1 MKIRNTIF
9 ATLLCLFLCGPAA
22 LIGVQKIIGLE
33 IPPRLSAESARWL
46 SGGIENADVQA
57 VSNLEGFFSKK
68 LQTAI
73 ETEIENYIP
82 AKACALL
89 ENASL
94 QRFMIEASNTL
105 FQWSCYPTF
114 YGSSVIYIP
123 EENALTSIPPKEI
136 EEENGIEDFT
146 SELDKYA
153 LTHPDVNFVVYVVPE
168 NNYFTV
174 HNPATELVS
183 DALTFDDVILQFK
196 NTLSNTSS
204 VKLLYPEFN
213 SLSDYY
219 QYFFTSDLHWN
230 IKGAA
235 RAVQEIIDALNLEE
249 MTSGTYDAI
258 SNIPFMGTESR
269 GALMLLGDEIQD
281 YSFDD
286 SDLYT
291 EGEGGK
297 RQGIDLHEHYWKA
310 SLLDKQFNSYS
321 YFTDLENTTIKGG
334 KGTHKIL
341 LVADSLGAAAQR
353 ILAYSSSELT
363 HCDALRGEKNSDLVL
378 SEELQKND
386 IDTVVFIGRP
396 FDYASFIK
404 RNPSYFS

>member
-1 MKIRNTIF
+1 M
-9 ATLLCLFLCGPAA
+9 
-22 LIGVQKIIGLE
+22 
-33 IPPRLSAESARWL
+33 
-46 SGGIENADVQA
+46 
-57 VSNLEGFFSKK
+57 
-68 LQTAI
+68 
-73 ETEIENYIP
+73 
-82 AKACALL
+82 
-89 ENASL
+89 
-94 QRFMIEASNTL
+94 
-105 FQWSCYPTF
+105 
-114 YGSSVIYIP
+114 
-123 EENALTSIPPKEI
+123 
-136 EEENGIEDFT
+136 
-146 SELDKYA
+146 
-153 LTHPDVNFVVYVVPE
+153 
-168 NNYFTV
+168 
-174 HNPATELVS
+174 
-183 DALTFDDVILQFK
+183 
-196 NTLSNTSS
+196 
-204 VKLLYPEFN
+204 
-213 SLSDYY
+213 
-219 QYFFTSDLHWN
+219 
-230 IKGAA
+230 
-235 RAVQEIIDALNLEE
+235 QEIIDALNLEE